1 MSGGFPSFDGDG
13 DRVASLE
20 AFFQQV
26 PHGSRLA
33 EAMPDG
39 VAIGFDLLGS
49 GGGCWTV
56 TRAGHETRVAQELA
70 ARPDCTL
77 RCSVGDFRELLEGT
91 LDPRRGFLD
100 DRLTVQ
106 GDVGLVLRLYR
117 ILARDVDGP

>member
-1 MSGGFPSFDGDG
+1 MSFPTAAGERFE
-13 DRVASLE
+13 SLE

-26 PHGSRLA
+26 PHGSRMAAVL
-33 EAMPDG
+33 PDG
-39 VAIGFDLLGS
+39 VAVGFDLLGV

-56 TRAGHETRVAQELA
+56 TRDGESTRVDRALSG
-70 ARPDCTL
+70 RPDCTL
-77 RCSVGDFRELLEGT
+77 RCTVTDFHALLEGS

-117 ILARDVDGP
+117 ILAREAEAS